1 VGQKAKELSAL
12 AVSKLIAPGMHAVGG
27 VDGLYLRISD
37 TSARSWIVRLTVDGK
52 RREMGLGGFPDV
64 TLAEAREKARG
75 ARSDLRMGIDPV
87 EQRRQARSARQALK
101 ATQRTFAD
109 CAKAYI
115 EAHSDGWRNA
125 KHRAQWPATFETYV
139 YPTMGAILVSE
150 ITQAHV
156 LEVLRPIWKAKT
168 QTATRLRGRIEQVLS
183 WATAAGYR
191 QGENPARWTGLL
203 DQLLPAPGKVSKVQH
218 HRALPIDQVPAFIL
232 ALRQHEG
239 LSAKALEFA
248 ILTAARSGEVRGATW
263 SEIDLKVE
271 GDESSPSIARG
282 ATTPEIDLKIG
293 LLNQQTY
300 CPSRHQA
307 GVWTVPGE
315 RMKAGRE
322 HRVPLSSQAAKLLQ
336 ALPRIEGT
344 DYVFPAPRGGQLSDM
359 ALTALMRRM
368 KVDAVPHG
376 FRSTFRD
383 WCSERTNY
391 PRDLAEQA
399 LAHAIE
405 SKVEAAYRRG
415 DALEK
420 RRGMMQAWA
429 DYCAPT
435 ATEKPASPAPDHA
448 GQQAGE
454 LGD

>member
-37 TSARSWIVRLTVDGK
+37 TGARSWIVRLTVDGK

-168 QTATRLRGRIEQVLS
+168 QTATRLRGRIEQVMS

-191 QGENPARWTGLL
+191 QGENLRPVDRPAG
-203 DQLLPAPGKVSKVQH
+203 PAAPGARQGFQGAAPPRPA
-218 HRALPIDQVPAFIL
+218 HRPGA
-232 ALRQHEG
+232 R
-239 LSAKALEFA
+239 LSSWRCASMRAYPP
-248 ILTAARSGEVRGATW
+248 RRW
-263 SEIDLKVE
+263 
-271 GDESSPSIARG
+271 SSPS
-282 ATTPEIDLKIG
+282 
-293 LLNQQTY
+293 
-300 CPSRHQA
+300 
-307 GVWTVPGE
+307 
-315 RMKAGRE
+315 
-322 HRVPLSSQAAKLLQ
+322 
-336 ALPRIEGT
+336 
-344 DYVFPAPRGGQLSDM
+344 
-359 ALTALMRRM
+359 
-368 KVDAVPHG
+368 
-376 FRSTFRD
+376 
-383 WCSERTNY
+383 
-391 PRDLAEQA
+391 
-399 LAHAIE
+399 
-405 SKVEAAYRRG
+405 
-415 DALEK
+415 
-420 RRGMMQAWA
+420 
-429 DYCAPT
+429 
-435 ATEKPASPAPDHA
+435 
-448 GQQAGE
+448 
-454 LGD
+454 